1 MCEFHESEAALDRL
15 VRNNKNSVWTRNQ
28 SGLLAKSKA
37 LFSKTYQSRRY
48 HVETHMNIARDIFTG
63 LVKEK
68 TDAAIFHYNL
78 GVTLHALG
86 QDQEGNAAFAKAKE
100 LNWKSSDL
108 SDDELDNASC
118 KLGLLGRDPA
128 SCTAEEEIRCPT
140 G

>member
-1 MCEFHESEAALDRL
+1 MSQFVA
-15 VRNNKNSVWTRNQ
+15 
-28 SGLLAKSKA
+28 SGLP
-37 LFSKTYQSRRY
+37 
-48 HVETHMNIARDIFTG
+48 VDN
-63 LVKEK
+63 
-68 TDAAIFHYNL
+68 
-78 GVTLHALG
+78 VTMP
-86 QDQEGNAAFAKAKE
+86 GNAAFAKAKE